1 MTARVLIVA
10 GSDSGGGAGVQ
21 ADIKACTA
29 LGAYAATAITAVTV
43 QDTRAVHAVH
53 AVPPDVIAAQMRVVL
68 DDIGADVVKLGMIGG
83 LAAGEA
89 ILSALPSD
97 VPLVLDPVLV
107 ATSGDALGDGE
118 TATLI
123 RERLVPRAA
132 IVTPNAPELAALT
145 RRDVRDADEAEAAA
159 RALLDRGAGA
169 VLAKGGHL
177 SGEAM
182 TDLLVMPEG
191 TIRIEHP
198 RLETTS
204 THGTGCTLA
213 SALAASLAQGRS
225 LKDAARRAVAYVTAA
240 IRHAP
245 RLGPGLGPGLGRGH
259 GPLNH
264 ALREG
269 PGGWTPIG

>member
-21 ADIKACTA
+21 ADIKTCAA

-53 AVPPDVIAAQMRVVL
+53 TVPSETIAAQMRVVL
-68 DDIGADVVKLGMIGG
+68 DDVGADVVKLGMIGG
-83 LAAGEA
+83 RAAGEA

-132 IVTPNAPELAALT
+132 VVTPNTPELAALT
-145 RRDVRDADEAEAAA
+145 GRDVRDADEAEAAA

-182 TDLLVMPEG
+182 TDLLVTPEG
-191 TIRIEHP
+191 TVRIEHL

-213 SALAASLAQGRS
+213 SALAASLAQGRA
-225 LKDAARRAVAYVTAA
+225 LEDAARRAVAYVAAA

-245 RLGPGLGPGLGRGH
+245 KLGRGH